1 MGRSLKETVEGE
13 VRKPARAEGAASVDK
28 GHVVI
33 LRIKKGHP
41 RIDLFRSG
49 FFLAKNRRIISR
61 FDGVISC
68 KTSVSSKIHRRNRK
82 NVKGPDKVIRKPLL
96 GPSSPTKSEKNQI

>member
-49 FFLAKNRRIISR
+49 FFL
-61 FDGVISC
+61 G
-68 KTSVSSKIHRRNRK
+68 KIYY
-82 NVKGPDKVIRKPLL
+82 D
-96 GPSSPTKSEKNQI
+96 

>member
-1 MGRSLKETVEGE
+1 M
-13 VRKPARAEGAASVDK
+13 

-49 FFLAKNRRIISR
+49 FFLGKNIRIISR
-61 FDGVISC
+61 FIGVNSC
-68 KTSVSSKIHRRNRK
+68 KISVSSKRHRRNRK
-82 NVKGPDKVIRKPLL
+82 NVKGTDIVIRKQTLGPLTPGIL
-96 GPSSPTKSEKNQI
+96 GPSSPTKLEKNQI

>member
-49 FFLAKNRRIISR
+49 FFLGKNM
-61 FDGVISC
+61 
-68 KTSVSSKIHRRNRK
+68 
-82 NVKGPDKVIRKPLL
+82 IRMSFN
-96 GPSSPTKSEKNQI
+96 GF